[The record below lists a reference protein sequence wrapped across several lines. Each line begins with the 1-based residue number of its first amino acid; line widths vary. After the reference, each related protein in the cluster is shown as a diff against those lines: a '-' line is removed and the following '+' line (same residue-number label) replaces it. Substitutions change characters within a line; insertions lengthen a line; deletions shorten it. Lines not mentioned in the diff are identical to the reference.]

1 MTVPDCPARD
11 APVTESVSLFFPV
24 YNDET
29 TVRAITERALSM
41 LEAYGLPFEIII
53 VNDGSLDG
61 SRDVAEQLASEHPGA
76 VRVVH
81 HEANRGYGAAFR
93 SGVDASRFDWICM
106 VDGDNEYDVHDVLKM
121 LELRNFY
128 RMVIGFRY
136 RKLYS
141 TSRIFV
147 SYVYNRLLRW
157 LFRTPFRDISTGVRI
172 FHRCILDDIALTSDS
187 PFVGAELAIKTMLRG
202 YPVGELGIQT
212 FPRTFGRSTSTSPR
226 NIVRTIADMLRVRR
240 QIFSDDY
247 HLPLDRP
254 RQQPVR
260 RG

>member
-1 MTVPDCPARD
+1 MP
-11 APVTESVSLFFPV
+11 ESVSLFLPV

-29 TVRAITERALSM
+29 TVRTVTKRALAM
-41 LEAYGLPFEIII
+41 LEGYGLPFEIII
-53 VNDGSLDG
+53 VNDGSLDA
-61 SRDVAEQLASEHPGA
+61 SSTQAELLAREHPGI

-93 SGVDASRFDWICM
+93 TGVNESRFEWICM
-106 VDGDNEYDVHDVLKM
+106 IDGDNEYDVHDVRKM
-121 LELRNFY
+121 LELRQFY

-172 FHRCILDDIALTSDS
+172 FHRRILDDIDLTSDS

-212 FPRTFGRSTSTSPR
+212 FPRTFGRGSSTTPR
-226 NIVRTIADMLRVRR
+226 NIVRTIRDMLRVRR
-240 QIFSDDY
+240 QIFSDAY
-247 HLPLDRP
+247 HLPVDRP
-254 RQQPVR
+254 RH
-260 RG
+260 